1 MLVEEIQ
8 APQRWEP
15 SDLHSPPACVACLAE
30 DWEAVRP
37 RTAGRHLHL
46 CFGTVGPSPAI
57 CDPAGL
63 ALPIGLPLTP
73 TTPGLGS
80 EGWTE
85 MHAAAGRPPPCGG
98 HGDRG
103 LTGLGG
109 TAWDREFNF
118 GASPLPERGVCCRL
132 PEGIPAKTE
141 LGSLQAPPSSM
152 CPHPTHGTVRPVAQT
167 RSTSSPSAGH
177 RAPTLRCLL
186 GLFPPV

>member
-73 TTPGLGS
+73 TTQGLAVRGGRKCTLQL
-80 EGWTE
+80 EGHLLVVATVT
-85 MHAAAGRPPPCGG
+85 
-98 HGDRG
+98 GD
-103 LTGLGG
+103 
-109 TAWDREFNF
+109 
-118 GASPLPERGVCCRL
+118 
-132 PEGIPAKTE
+132 
-141 LGSLQAPPSSM
+141 
-152 CPHPTHGTVRPVAQT
+152 
-167 RSTSSPSAGH
+167 
-177 RAPTLRCLL
+177 
-186 GLFPPV
+186 